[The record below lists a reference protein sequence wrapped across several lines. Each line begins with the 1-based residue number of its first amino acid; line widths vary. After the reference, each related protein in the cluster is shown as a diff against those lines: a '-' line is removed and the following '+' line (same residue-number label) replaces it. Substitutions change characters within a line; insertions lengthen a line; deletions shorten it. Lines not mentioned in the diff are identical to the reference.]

1 MAAPAGRAS
10 SHHVARLHRALES
23 EREMQASALD
33 MRGVGSTRLCKGTHA
48 SAHVPAPCAV
58 PRCPY
63 AAEANLPRPRASP
76 CRAAPSRAAPTHRAP
91 PRSRKGKGATNN
103 NKAVTAFA
111 VEGAAESEGAGG
123 GSDSSGGEG
132 KGEAPVPVP
141 TDAPVRP
148 ARRPAP
154 LRVSSSAPVLTRP
167 RSRPAGVAPA
177 AHGTRGG
184 PAAAWLA
191 AHQKYLPPPGSC
203 QSALRM
209 PPNRPPAPGSPSR
222 LQLAARRARRPPGPA
237 HPRPQR

>member
-1 MAAPAGRAS
+1 
-10 SHHVARLHRALES
+10 
-23 EREMQASALD
+23 MQASALD
-33 MRGVGSTRLCKGTHA
+33 MRGVGSTRLRKGTHV
-48 SAHVPAPCAV
+48 SAHVRAPCAV

-63 AAEANLPRPRASP
+63 AAEANLPRLRASP
-76 CRAAPSRAAPTHRAP
+76 CRAAPCRAAPRAP
-91 PRSRKGKGATNN
+91 PRTKAKNEASNEA

-111 VEGAAESEGAGG
+111 VEGAAESEGVGG

-132 KGEAPVPVP
+132 KGEAPVSVP
-141 TDAPVRP
+141 ADAPVCP
-148 ARRPAP
+148 ARRSAP
-154 LRVSSSAPVLTRP
+154 LRVSSSAPALTRP

-209 PPNRPPAPGSPSR
+209 PSNRPPAPGSPSH
-222 LQLAARRARRPPGPA
+222 LQLAARRGRARHPPAPA
-237 HPRPQR
+237 HTPAAAPAAIPFLFYRQRVRPICTSVTL